1 MACDH
6 DATSAGLSSR
16 RQVLAGLSAL
26 GASTMLP
33 RVAAA
38 QAASDAA
45 RIDVHHHFFPPQYL
59 EPLAEWGR
67 HNGLGGLQ
75 APQREWS
82 IAGAVAEMDRT
93 GTASAVLS
101 ISTPGIWFGDQEQA
115 RRMARL
121 CNEYA
126 AQMGQDNKGRFG
138 LFASVPM
145 PDVEGT
151 LREIEYALDVLKAD
165 GIGLMTS
172 YGDTWPGDARFVP
185 VFEELNRRKAVAY
198 FHPLAPNCCGSLM
211 PGVPASLVEYPQ
223 DTARAVLSLLLNGR
237 LAQFKDVRFLFSHAG
252 ASIPVLA
259 GRIANGSR
267 GRKDLA
273 QIAPDGIEAELKRLH
288 YDTANSAYAPT
299 MAALLAFVPV
309 SQVLFGSDYPY
320 LTIAQNLEGFAALGL
335 GAAERRAIDRG
346 NAERL
351 LPRFKG

>member
-1 MACDH
+1 MPRDH
-6 DATSAGLSSR
+6 DATTACLTSR

-33 RVAAA
+33 GVAAA
-38 QAASDAA
+38 QASDAA

-67 HNGLGGLQ
+67 HNGFGGLQ

-82 IAGAVAEMDRT
+82 IARAVAEMDRT
-93 GTASAVLS
+93 GTAAAVLS
-101 ISTPGIWFGDQEQA
+101 ISTPGIWFGEKEQA
-115 RRMARL
+115 RGLARL
-121 CNEYA
+121 CNDYA
-126 AQMGQDNKGRFG
+126 AQMGRDNKGRFG
-138 LFASVPM
+138 LFAAVPM

-172 YGDTWPGDARFVP
+172 YGDTWPGDPLFVP
-185 VFEELNRRKAVAY
+185 VLEELNRRKAVAY

-237 LAQFKDVRFLFSHAG
+237 LAQFRDIRFLFSHAG
-252 ASIPVLA
+252 GAIPVLA
-259 GRIANGSR
+259 GRIANGSK

-273 QIAPDGIEAELKRLH
+273 QIAPEGVDAELKKLH

-299 MAALLAFVPV
+299 MAALLAFAPA

-320 LTIAQNLEGFAALGL
+320 LTIAQNLDGFAALRL
-335 GAAERRAIDRG
+335 DAADRRAIDRG

-351 LPRFKG
+351 LPRLKA